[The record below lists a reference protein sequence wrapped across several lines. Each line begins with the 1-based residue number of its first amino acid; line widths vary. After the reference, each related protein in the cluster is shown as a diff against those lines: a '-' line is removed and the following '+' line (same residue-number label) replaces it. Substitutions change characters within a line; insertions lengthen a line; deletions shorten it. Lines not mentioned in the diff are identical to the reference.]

1 MLRIT
6 PTESGDSQI
15 ILRLEGR
22 IAGPWVTE
30 LWNACEKALGD
41 GKALVLNLADVSFL
55 DNAGVN
61 LLTKI
66 RAHGIALADCSP
78 FVTEQLKAAG

>member
-6 PTESGDSQI
+6 PTESGNQHF

-30 LWNACEKALGD
+30 LRQACEAFLGQDQALE
-41 GKALVLNLADVSFL
+41 LNLADVSFL
-55 DNAGVN
+55 DSDGVV
-61 LLTKI
+61 LLRNI
-66 RAHGIALADCSP
+66 RSRGVELADCSS
-78 FVTEQLKAAG
+78 FVTEQLKTAG